1 MPFET
6 QKRVAF
12 VHKKE
17 TYNSSLRSKPEP
29 HAAQLTVSQLA
40 CIQMS
45 CAQYDKPAGENIGM
59 TYINKRD
66 RDFFGAEEG
75 LSEGTR

>member
-6 QKRVAF
+6 QKKVAF

-17 TYNSSLRSKPEP
+17 TYSSSLRSKSEP
-29 HAAQLTVSQLA
+29 HAVQLTVSQLT

-59 TYINKRD
+59 TYISKRE
-66 RDFFGAEEG
+66 RETFSGPK
-75 LSEGTR
+75 RV